1 MWTAVN
7 HRRATQLTRSDGC
20 VVLARVSHAPDRAW
34 SFTTSRE
41 AARFGAV
48 RLTDVPG
55 VDHAAAESGT
65 LCGIPEHQVP
75 RYRHLFEPAE
85 PQACPDC
92 RRRAGAAPTKPCVQE
107 RLHDSLQDADPGQA
121 RDDLL
126 AALRKGADVRPR
138 IRGPA
143 ADLAEHY
150 AGLDSL
156 TEGVEPAV
164 DAPHTTTAIG
174 LARVEDGGRRYIAV
188 LPEDGSRPLVARG
201 PALG

>member
-1 MWTAVN
+1 M
-7 HRRATQLTRSDGC
+7 
-20 VVLARVSHAPDRAW
+20 LARMSHDPDRGW
-34 SFTTSRE
+34 SFATSRE

-65 LCGIPEHQVP
+65 LCGIPEHQVT
-75 RYRHLFEPAE
+75 RYRHLFEPAA

-92 RRRAGAAPTKPCVQE
+92 RRRAEAAPTKPCVQE
-107 RLHDSLQDADPGQA
+107 RLHDGLQGADPGQA

-126 AALRKGADVRPR
+126 AALRKGADVRLWTH
-138 IRGPA
+138 GPA
-143 ADLAEHY
+143 SVLAEHY
-150 AGLDSL
+150 AELHSL
-156 TEGVEPAV
+156 TEGVEPTVNALN
-164 DAPHTTTAIG
+164 TTTTIG
-174 LARVEDGGRRYIAV
+174 LARVEDGGWRYIAV